1 MTLEY
6 AILGFLNYQPMTG
19 YDLKK
24 VFDRS
29 IRHFWQADQSQ
40 IYRTLARLTEEGA
53 VLMDVMEQSDRPD
66 RKVYSITTIGR
77 DRLLNWLTEPFPR
90 EESRSK
96 PLVQMFFSGQVTDA
110 RMVEKLT
117 GALEGMKQQMAVFDL
132 IPDQVREFTPMAKN
146 DRELFYWFLTLE
158 LGKRNLQTNI
168 EWMESVIDRIKRQD
182 FSTDIEIKKDSKEL

>member
-40 IYRTLARLTEEGA
+40 IYRTLTRLTEEGA
-53 VLMDVMEQSDRPD
+53 ASMDVMEQSDRPD
-66 RKVYSITTIGR
+66 RKVYSITPAGR
-77 DRLLNWLTEPFPR
+77 DRLMDWLTGPFPR

-96 PLVQMFFSGQVTDA
+96 SMVQVFFSGQVTDD

-117 GALEGMKQQMAVFDL
+117 DVLDGMKQQMAVFDL
-132 IPDQVREFTPMAKN
+132 VPDQVREFTPLAKD

-158 LGKRNLQTNI
+158 LGKRNLQMNI
-168 EWMESVIDRIKRQD
+168 EWMESVIDRVKRQD
-182 FSTDIEIKKDSKEL
+182 FSTEVDIKNGY

>member
-40 IYRTLARLTEEGA
+40 IYRTLTRLTEDGA
-53 VLMDVMEQSDRPD
+53 ATMEVMEQTDRPD
-66 RKVYSITTIGR
+66 RKVYSITSTGR
-77 DRLLNWLTEPFPR
+77 DRLLEWLTRPFPQ

-96 PLVQMFFSGQVTDA
+96 PLVQMFFSGQVPDD

-117 GALEGMKQQMAVFDL
+117 GALEGMRQQMAVFDL

-158 LGKRNLQTNI
+158 LGKRNLQMNI

-182 FSTDIEIKKDSKEL
+182 FSTDIEIKQEYKK